1 MEPLKIYNELKSVPK
16 EFLKEIGAGRLK
28 GMSDIKPQWRIMKLT
43 EIFGACGF
51 GWKVQNVQFEY
62 KEASNNEVVVNC
74 RLEFLYRLNDIWS
87 EPIPATGGSKLATQE
102 SKGLYVSDEA
112 EKMAYTDALSVAGK
126 MIGLASDIYM
136 GYGGKY
142 DKVNTNTP
150 TANQNS
156 SQGQNLA
163 PSSTTGKKVWF
174 SLYTKDKQPIQK
186 NINWVLQNAQEG
198 YTVDQIVKA
207 QEKAGKSIYT
217 TTLEQIKKIVQENS
231 GSNEV
236 IIQDDDIELE
246 EIPF

>member
-51 GWKVQNVQFEY
+51 SWKVQNVHFEY

-74 RLEFLYRLNDIWS
+74 RLEFLYKIDDVWS
-87 EPIPATGGSKLATQE
+87 EPIPATGGSKLSTWE
-102 SKGLYVSDEA
+102 NKTDWDTKVKSKELYVSDEA

-142 DKVNTNTP
+142 DAGNNKVT
-150 TANQNS
+150 
-156 SQGQNLA
+156 SQGQNIPKKEIKKDELVVESEAFKKLIDIA
-163 PSSTTGKKVWF
+163 PK
-174 SLYTKDKQPIQK
+174 
-186 NINWVLQNAQEG
+186 
-198 YTVDQIVKA
+198 YTVDQL
-207 QEKAGKSIYT
+207 
-217 TTLEQIKKIVQENS
+217 LEMAKTKY
-231 GSNEV
+231 EV
-236 IIQDDDIELE
+236 SSATEQVIRGLYIDDLE
-246 EIPF
+246 EIVFDNE